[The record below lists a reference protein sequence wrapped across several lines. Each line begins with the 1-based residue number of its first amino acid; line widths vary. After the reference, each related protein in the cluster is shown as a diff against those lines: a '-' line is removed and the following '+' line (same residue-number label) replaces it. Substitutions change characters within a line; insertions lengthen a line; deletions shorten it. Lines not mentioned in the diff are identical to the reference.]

1 MSKQRLAPLPRPL
14 PQRSAPSISRTPA
27 RKPRVVEKSYH
38 SFDQI
43 NGTHPFQE
51 AVPEGFL
58 LYPVKQLKGG
68 KIVYFNFALA
78 QEMGLIGEGHE
89 KELTP
94 ELTQKILETFCIQ
107 IINEYDQ
114 ANGTKIAKEQIKPN
128 KYMATRYLQIQHS
141 NKQGKTSGDG
151 RSIWNGVATHKG
163 ITWDVS
169 SRGTGVTALA
179 PGAVVAN
186 KPLKTGDDSFGYSCG
201 LADTDELYASALFSE
216 VFHRQGIATERVLA
230 VIDLGSGAG
239 IGVRAAPNLL
249 RPAHLFLYAKQGRH
263 DLLKQAFDYFI
274 DRQLQNGAWQVRR
287 GDYDKVMN
295 LISESFAKF
304 AARLERQYIFVWME
318 WDGDNILGDAGIID
332 YGSVRQFG
340 LRHDQYRYDDVE
352 RFSTTLNEQ
361 RGKARN
367 IVQAFAQSIDFLK
380 TKTRKPIEQFAQHE
394 SVRKFDS
401 RFDQALRE
409 EFLKQVG
416 LSEDL
421 SKRFIKKHASLVE
434 SLYHSFSVLER
445 MKTKAKQEKV
455 PDGVNRPAIF
465 NMRNVLREL
474 VELFDPKQKVNP
486 SEFVT
491 TKDFLEL
498 SHSSFSK
505 RYDVRKTDS
514 LRAKVQKFSASYVNL
529 LNAAIALE
537 KDPIKALR
545 EIRQQAS
552 LENAEARITGN
563 ASQFL
568 TEAILA
574 SKRSGFTHA
583 EAQLAMELF
592 VESQAGQ
599 KKQASGKLVN
609 LKSNVGQLFQ
619 KLVQIARDYQEEI

>member
-1 MSKQRLAPLPRPL
+1 MSRRLAPIQ
-14 PQRSAPSISRTPA
+14 QRSAPSISRNPA
-27 RKPRVVEKSYH
+27 RRPRAVEKSYH

-43 NGTHPFQE
+43 NGTHPYQE
-51 AVPEGFL
+51 AVPEGYL

-78 QEMGLIGEGHE
+78 QDMGLIAENHE

-94 ELTQKILETFCIQ
+94 DLTEKILETFCIQ

-151 RSIWNGVATHKG
+151 RSIWNGIITNNG

-201 LADTDELYASALFSE
+201 LADTDELYASALMSE

-230 VIDLGSGAG
+230 VIDLGNGAG

-263 DLLKQAFDYFI
+263 DLLKQSFDYFI
-274 DRQLQNGAWQVRR
+274 DRQIKNGAWQVRR
-287 GDYDKVMN
+287 GDYDKVLN
-295 LISESFAKF
+295 LVSENFAKF

-367 IVQAFAQSIDFLK
+367 IVQAFAQAIDFVK
-380 TKTRKPIEQFAQHE
+380 TKARKPIEQFAQHE
-394 SVRKFDS
+394 SVRLFDS
-401 RFDQALRE
+401 RFDQGLRE
-409 EFLKQVG
+409 EFLKQIG

-421 SKRFIKKHASLVE
+421 SKKLLKKNAKLVE
-434 SLYHSFSVLER
+434 DLYHSFSVLER
-445 MKTKAKQEKV
+445 VKTKAKQAKV

-465 NMRNVLREL
+465 NMRNVLCEL
-474 VELFDPKQKVNP
+474 PNKFDPKNIVKD
-486 SEFVT
+486 SEFLSPIE
-491 TKDFLEL
+491 FLRL
-498 SHSSFSK
+498 SASSHSK
-505 RYDVRKTDS
+505 RADLKLSNSLKTKI
-514 LRAKVQKFSASYVNL
+514 RNFSACYTQL
-529 LNAAIALE
+529 LKVAIE
-537 KDPIKALR
+537 NNPTKTLR

-552 LENAEARITGN
+552 LENAQGRITGN

-568 TEAILA
+568 TEAILN

-599 KKQASGKLVN
+599 KKKASGKLVN